1 MDQKP
6 SSSTT
11 LTNAELSTL
20 QGLAL
25 NLFEIRDQIL
35 NKNKQ
40 RAQPTNIAVQSQTAA
55 TNLSPQDEEYL
66 ADTSEESTVPYVGSD
81 RVLTDKKGKGKR
93 RKIQVKGKQRVKT
106 KKKI

>member
-1 MDQKP
+1 
-6 SSSTT
+6 
-11 LTNAELSTL
+11 
-20 QGLAL
+20 
-25 NLFEIRDQIL
+25 L

-40 RAQPTNIAVQSQTAA
+40 RAQPTNI
-55 TNLSPQDEEYL
+55 SPQDEEYL

-81 RVLTDKKGKGKR
+81 RGKGKK